1 MVCSGWLRKSPPEK
15 KLRRYVSNVNVLILF
30 KCTDSVV
37 TAGLLGQ
44 HSCKFRVTLRFPTT
58 AGQSLRAICRL
69 SFFFSFK
76 MLTIQE

>member
-15 KLRRYVSNVNVLILF
+15 KLRRYVSNVLILF

-44 HSCKFRVTLRFPTT
+44 HSCKFRVRFPTT
-58 AGQSLRAICRL
+58 AGQSLLAICRL
-69 SFFFSFK
+69 SFFFFFVQNADDPG
-76 MLTIQE
+76 IV